1 MTDAAGKKTLWIGKT
16 GSPCSRSLWREQ
28 LSVCPCGCCLALTLP
43 VVDAQRLSGFFDPD
57 TPFLS
62 DNTVAQYRSAFLHYM
77 EYHPAASDDELS
89 FVW

>member
-1 MTDAAGKKTLWIGKT
+1 M
-16 GSPCSRSLWREQ
+16 
-28 LSVCPCGCCLALTLP
+28 ALTLP